1 MRNASPKPRV
11 IANAVRSPVR
21 SSSALVAT
29 VVPIRTTSIRSVGMR
44 VPGSMPS
51 RTRMPATA
59 ASGYWFG
66 FSDSSLWVTRLPS
79 GRRATRSVNVP
90 PRSIQNCQRSATLA
104 AAATAAAVAVPAP
117 VLVVVPVAVAFAR
130 SGTVVVGIPVV
141 CSADDA
147 RIRFHEVLVLHPVE
161 RGIHHLLPDG
171 TRDATAAG
179 LGDPLAVVGPAVER
193 LEPPRLGID
202 VGIGDADG
210 RGELRHVP
218 DEPHRHRV
226 VRGAGLACGVAAVV
240 EPHRAAGT
248 AVGLHNALEQRV
260 DAVRDPLLQDSV
272 AGGFG
277 GIDLLAVPV
286 CYLQHGS
293 RLAVHAARGE
303 RRVRLRHRQ
312 WRDVVRPQR
321 EGRILAEL
329 FAVAPG
335 QPRLGRNGPWVAEAG
350 ALAELDEVRV
360 DRPGRGLAHVER
372 PGTGRVPWRVIT
384 RSPYRAVARLPC
396 LASHVEHLGGPDG
409 RVHGD
414 ALLDGRGEDE
424 WLEARSRLHP
434 EAAAHVLIGG
444 VVEIGLSG
452 AIAVSARGRH
462 RLDLTGAR

>member
-29 VVPIRTTSIRSVGMR
+29 VVPIRTTSIRSAGMR
-44 VPGSMPS
+44 VPESMPS
-51 RTRMPATA
+51 SARMPATA
-59 ASGYWFG
+59 ASGYWVG
-66 FSDSSLWVTRLPS
+66 FSDSSLWVKRLPS

-90 PRSIQNCQRSATLA
+90 PRSIQNCQRSATLVA
-104 AAATAAAVAVPAP
+104 AAAVIAAVAVAAAVVPA
-117 VLVVVPVAVAFAR
+117 VVAVPVAVSFAR
-130 SGTVVVGIPVV
+130 PGTVVIGVPVV

-147 RIRFHEVLVLHPVE
+147 WIRFHEVLVLHTVE

-171 TRDATAAG
+171 TRDATAAC

-193 LEPPRLGID
+193 LEPPCLGID
-202 VGIGDADG
+202 VGIRDAYG

-218 DEPHRHRV
+218 NEPHRHRV

-240 EPHRAAGT
+240 EPHRPAGA
-248 AVGLHNALEQRV
+248 AVGLHDALEQRV

-312 WRDVVRPQR
+312 WRNVVRPQR
-321 EGRILAEL
+321 EGRVLAER

-335 QPRLGRNGPWVAEAG
+335 QPRLGRDGPWVAETG

-360 DRPGRGLAHVER
+360 DRAGRGLAHGER
-372 PGTGRVPWRVIT
+372 PRTGRVPWCVVT
-384 RSPYRAVARLPC
+384 RSPYRAVARPPC
-396 LASHVEHLGGPDG
+396 LASHVEHLGRPDG

-424 WLEARSRLHP
+424 RLEARS
-434 EAAAHVLIGG
+434 G
-444 VVEIGLSG
+444 
-452 AIAVSARGRH
+452 
-462 RLDLTGAR
+462 